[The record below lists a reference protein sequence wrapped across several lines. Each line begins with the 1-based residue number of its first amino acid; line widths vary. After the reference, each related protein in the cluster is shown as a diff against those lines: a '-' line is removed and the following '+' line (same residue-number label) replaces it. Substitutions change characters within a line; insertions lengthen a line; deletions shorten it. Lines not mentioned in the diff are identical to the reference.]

1 MILEALPALAG
12 EDIRNSKSEM
22 NVVLPLPPPRDG
34 DKSKIYNLPIVDNNI
49 DHPGAVR
56 HLIRLKADQKIEF
69 NIVML
74 RAVSHSSNIL
84 FNAMTKQVNAANG
97 RPIQK

>member
-56 HLIRLKADQKIEF
+56 HLIRQKSRPK
-69 NIVML
+69 NQ
-74 RAVSHSSNIL
+74 IL
-84 FNAMTKQVNAANG
+84 
-97 RPIQK
+97 IL